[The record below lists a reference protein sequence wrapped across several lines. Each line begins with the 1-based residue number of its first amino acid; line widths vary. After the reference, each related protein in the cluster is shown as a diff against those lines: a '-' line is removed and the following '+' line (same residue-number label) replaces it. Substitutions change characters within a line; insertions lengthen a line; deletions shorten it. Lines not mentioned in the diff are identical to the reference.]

1 MPQNVSQATRRA
13 APLSTGPFLGRPD
26 FGIEIE
32 ICRQFDNSRI
42 AYEFLAGSQ
51 LRHDVINDRK
61 RLRIQRKDVR
71 ITLREENGK
80 FAFDADLSALA
91 DYELPP
97 DSFVFVEAYR
107 QANWMRFD
115 FGQVGAITPAKKR
128 DLSQFESPDGLLF
141 RVKVTPNGD
150 IHTMLAEADRIPLA
164 RPEQNEGE
172 RTPLLPVKPQKLG
185 DEIYRLDFSDDR
197 PLLLINSD
205 AGNYADIGR
214 SPAFMSLVYPG
225 VFREILNRVLLI
237 EKHDDDANSEEWKS
251 QWIKFASV

>member
-1 MPQNVSQATRRA
+1 MIRRFNY
-13 APLSTGPFLGRPD
+13 TD
-26 FGIEIE
+26 
-32 ICRQFDNSRI
+32 RI
-42 AYEFLAGSQ
+42 
-51 LRHDVINDRK
+51 
-61 RLRIQRKDVR
+61 RIQRKDVR

-164 RPEQNEGE
+164 RPEQNESE

-251 QWIKFASV
+251 QWIKFTSLHPGLGELPGPDDADGRTDWIDKAVSAFAKQLQARAKFEEFWKEGK